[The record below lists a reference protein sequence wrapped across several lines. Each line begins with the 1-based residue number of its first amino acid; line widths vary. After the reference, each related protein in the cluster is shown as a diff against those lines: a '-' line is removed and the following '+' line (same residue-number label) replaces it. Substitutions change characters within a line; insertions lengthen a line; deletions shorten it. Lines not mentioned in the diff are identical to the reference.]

1 MSGIF
6 QSLSD
11 LVTSL
16 FEVIGSLFKTV
27 FDLIYGIFATILNV
41 FSGAINM
48 VLEFFK
54 GMVELA
60 GGVVGFVFGNII
72 IIGVLAIAFFGF
84 LQYQRNQG
92 RTVKVGDKKL
102 N

>member
-16 FEVIGSLFKTV
+16 FEVIGSFFKTF
-27 FDLIYGIFATILNV
+27 FDLIYGVFAMIVNL
-41 FSGAINM
+41 FSGAINL
-48 VLEFFK
+48 VLDFFK
-54 GMVELA
+54 GLVELT
-60 GGVVGFVFGNII
+60 GGVVGFVFGNIL
-72 IIGVLAIAFFGF
+72 IIGVLAVAFFGF